1 LKKASKYI
9 VPLFLFFALQTQAQE
24 ALVGLQQNPRIKAS
38 HINKINSK
46 QKNNTQKSAV
56 ELPFIDD
63 FAQSIGFADSS
74 LWLDNYVFVNQTY
87 AYSPLSIGVAT
98 FDAIDGTGNIHSNAS
113 SFAFGADTLTSKKI
127 NLDYPGNNTIYL
139 SFYYQPGGLGDT
151 PETKDTLLLEFLN
164 SDTIWVKKW
173 HVVFNATD
181 SILTEKYFGNDTI
194 TETFNGDTITDLKKV
209 FQQVILPI
217 DDDKFLYNNFQFRFR
232 NFASLSTSSSIE
244 SKASNSDH
252 WHLDFVILDKDR
264 NINDTIIN
272 DIAFSDPIGSL
283 LENYE
288 SIPWSHYYRALAYE
302 MRDSISITYRNL
314 NNDVKNVDREFEIED
329 LNGAS
334 GIYPFT
340 GESGDNIPPF
350 TTETYTRYIDYIF
363 PYDPNSDSA
372 LFEIRS
378 FFDLKSNLVE
388 EPYRWNDTT
397 RFLQKFYNYYAY
409 DDGTAE
415 NGYGII
421 GEGSERAMVA
431 MKFNSYKDD
440 TLRAVQIFFNSVLND
455 ANQSNT
461 FRLHIWKESAGEP
474 GSIVYTLESQKPQN
488 EDELNEFTTF
498 VLDTALALDGTFFI
512 GWQKNNTADMLN
524 VGFDVNQVNNDKLYY
539 NFAGTWVKSK
549 FEGTVMIRP
558 LFGEKINIS
567 TGIDK
572 LVFDELVDFKIY
584 PNPANNYIHVTFSD
598 QLEPN
603 NLTYTIFDIYGKVYK
618 NENISQKTIDIS
630 NLNSG
635 IYFIRFSNSTQN
647 FTTKKFVVIR

>member
-1 LKKASKYI
+1 MKKASKYI

-288 SIPWSHYYRALAYE
+288 SIPWSHYNRALAYE

-512 GWQKNNTADMLN
+512 GWQKNNTPDMLN

-572 LVFDELVDFKIY
+572 SVFDQFVDFKIY